1 MSKHIQLELNLTCS
15 TCSLTLAVIIILL
28 AYLIFT
34 ITDEVYTFILLS
46 SQMRKQAQRERFPAQ
61 VIQLVRA
68 KDRVNLKPDSSFH
81 LDACGRILLRLSL
94 WVVTKLVLA
103 PEISVP

>member
-34 ITDEVYTFILLS
+34 IPDEVYTFIRLS
-46 SQMRKQAQRERFPAQ
+46 SQIRKEAQREQFPAQ

-68 KDRVNLKPDSSFH
+68 KDSVNPKLDGPFH
-81 LDACGRILLRLSL
+81 LDACGRILLHLSL